1 MADTLT
7 VTPASGPAG
16 TAVTVQVG
24 LAASVPITIT
34 AVTAGGPVSATFDLT
49 DSVESISAS
58 PTRTLVPGTNAGEYT
73 FTA

>member
-1 MADTLT
+1 VSDTIT

-24 LAASVPITIT
+24 LAAWMPITIT
-34 AVTAGGPVSATFDLT
+34 AVTAAGPVSATFDLT
-49 DSVESISAS
+49 DSVESIAA
-58 PTRTLVPGTNAGEYT
+58 VPARVLTAGANAGEYS